1 MAFKNFLFTLVVIP
15 VIITGCATYPSDNPM
30 RTELTNGMVVLTRK
44 CDSLPV
50 VAISVWAKVGSAD
63 EEKENHGISH
73 FLEHMLFRKK
83 PPSGRRASIQAEIE
97 GAGGYLNGA
106 TSKEITFYYAV
117 VPKDFAEEALYLLL
131 DLFLNPDFDEKDFA
145 EEKKVVIEEISR
157 KQDNPSDLAVDLL
170 FETLYAGHPYGHCVL
185 GDEET
190 IKNMPLD
197 SLIKYH
203 AAHYH
208 SGNMVVSM
216 AGDFEPEAVVKGLKT
231 RFGEYQKRLPK
242 VPTEAKIKKGVREAT
257 VEKNVNQVYLTLG
270 FAGPAVEN
278 DDHIALDL
286 LAVIL
291 GGSVSS
297 RLVERLKEK
306 EELVNAVSCQF
317 FTQKE
322 SGIFSVYAQF
332 LPGGFEKVEAIIWE
346 ELERVKNELV
356 ANEELEKARRMIE
369 ADFHFQREIF
379 KDQALNFA
387 YWECLAALDYE
398 KNYLAKVKK
407 IDSGKLREI
416 ATEYLDSQ
424 NFARVIIRP
433 AS

>member
-1 MAFKNFLFTLVVIP
+1 MAFKNFLFALVVIP
-15 VIITGCATYPSDNPM
+15 VIATGCATYSPGNPM

-44 CDSLPV
+44 SDSLPI
-50 VAISVWAKVGSAD
+50 VAISVWAKVGSVD
-63 EEKENHGISH
+63 EEKEDYGISH

-83 PPSGRRASIQAEIE
+83 PSSGRRASIQAEIE

-106 TSKEITFYYAV
+106 TSKETTYYYAV

-131 DLFLNPDFDEKDFA
+131 DLFLNPDFNKKDFA
-145 EEKKVVIEEISR
+145 EEKKVIIEEISR
-157 KQDNPSDLAVDLL
+157 KQDSPSDLAADLL
-170 FETLYAGHPYGHCVL
+170 YETLYGEHPYGHCVL
-185 GDEET
+185 GDVET

-197 SLIKYH
+197 SLKKYH

-208 SGNMVVSM
+208 PGNMVVSL
-216 AGDFEPEAVVKGLKT
+216 AGDFEQETVVKGLKS
-231 RFGEYQKRLPK
+231 RFGKYQKRLPK
-242 VPTEAKIKKGVREAT
+242 ARSKVEIKKGIKEAT
-257 VEKNVNQVYLTLG
+257 VEKNVNQIYLTLG

-291 GGSVSS
+291 GGSASS
-297 RLVERLKEK
+297 RLVERLKER
-306 EELVNAVSCQF
+306 EELVSAVSCQF

-322 SGIFSVYAQF
+322 SGLFSVYAQF
-332 LPGGFEKVEAIIWE
+332 LPGRLEKVEAIIWE
-346 ELERVKNELV
+346 EIEQVKNECV
-356 ANEELEKARRMIE
+356 EIEELEKAKRMIE
-369 ADFHFQREIF
+369 ADFHFQREVF
-379 KDQALNFA
+379 KDQALSFA

-407 IDSGKLREI
+407 IDSGTLKKI
-416 ATEYLDSQ
+416 AAGYLDSQ
-424 NFARVIIRP
+424 NFARVIIKP